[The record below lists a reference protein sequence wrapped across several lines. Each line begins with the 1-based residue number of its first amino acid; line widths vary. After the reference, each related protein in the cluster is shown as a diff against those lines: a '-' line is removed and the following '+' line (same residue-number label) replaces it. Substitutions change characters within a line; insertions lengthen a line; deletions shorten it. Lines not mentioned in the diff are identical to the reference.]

1 MGSSV
6 SCSNAPSSRD
16 QQSVTP
22 LDHMQ
27 VQNAIVHHQKVEKD
41 YLYLESLT
49 HFDVD
54 TLRKL
59 HQRFCE
65 IDHDGNSDS
74 MIDIQELVTALGLD
88 QTSLLGQRIF
98 AYFDKHNLGSL
109 NFRNFVMA
117 LNGLSKESPLEEKI
131 KLSFYLYDIN
141 QDGSIDSN
149 EIRSLVD
156 AALEGTEEDWTEDQK
171 VEICKSTF
179 EQVDSNNDGL
189 VQYAEY
195 KEYCEG
201 HPQLLRAFTIDVRD
215 IVKGEPEVKRH
226 SKSDRRINRGP
237 LALSADG
244 TVPKSTLGSVKKL
257 FRRSRVSN
265 LKKVDMKEKNSIL
278 AD

>member
-1 MGSSV
+1 MGSTV
-6 SCSNAPSSRD
+6 SCSNTSTRD
-16 QQSVTP
+16 QSVTP
-22 LDHMQ
+22 LDQMQ

-41 YLYLESLT
+41 YIYLESLT

-59 HQRFCE
+59 HRRFCE
-65 IDHDGNSDS
+65 IDDDGNSDT
-74 MIDIQELVTALGLD
+74 MIDIQELVTALGLE
-88 QTSLLGQRIF
+88 QSSLLGQRIF

-131 KLSFYLYDIN
+131 KLSFYLYDLN

-156 AALEGTEEDWTEDQK
+156 AALEGTAEDWTEDQK
-171 VEICKSTF
+171 AEICKSTF

-189 VQYAEY
+189 VQFEEY
-195 KEYCEG
+195 KQYCEG

-215 IVKGEPEVKRH
+215 IVKGEPEVVKRH
-226 SKSDRRINRGP
+226 SESDRRITRGP

-244 TVPKSTLGSVKKL
+244 TAPKSTLGSVKKL

-265 LKKVDMKEKNSIL
+265 LKRVDMKEKNSIL
-278 AD
+278 ADS